1 MKKNI
6 FAVIVLAM
14 ILATALPVFADSL
27 ISEREAMQIAM
38 QHAGVEEADVTYI
51 RVATFEDHEVREYD
65 VKFYVGDQE
74 YDYGIEAKTGQ
85 ICSVRKNARH
95 SAVSGHTTS
104 EDIRNMNS
112 VTGSDAFRVALA
124 RAGVH

>member
-38 QHAGVEEADVTYI
+38 QHAGVEEADVSYI
-51 RVATFEDHEVREYD
+51 RVATFENHEVREYD
-65 VKFYVGDQE
+65 VKFYVGSEE
-74 YDYGIEAKTGQ
+74 YDYELEARTGE
-85 ICSVRKNARH
+85 ILSAGTKARQD
-95 SAVSGHTTS
+95 SVSGYTAS

-112 VTGSDAFRVALA
+112 ATGSDAFRIALA
-124 RAGVH
+124 RAGVN

>member
-65 VKFYVGDQE
+65 VKFYRRPGEGKTAGD
-74 YDYGIEAKTGQ
+74 
-85 ICSVRKNARH
+85 
-95 SAVSGHTTS
+95 
-104 EDIRNMNS
+104 
-112 VTGSDAFRVALA
+112 DA
-124 RAGVH
+124 AGPGKLCVCRDHG